1 MGLVGGVIITGE
13 RLEKWAAL
21 KGRGGK
27 RGDREHET
35 DKLRKEKE
43 GKSKKL

>member
-1 MGLVGGVIITGE
+1 MGQVGGVIVTGE
-13 RLEKWAAL
+13 RLTKWAAL

-27 RGDREHET
+27 RGDKEHET
-35 DKLRKEKE
+35 DDLRKEKE